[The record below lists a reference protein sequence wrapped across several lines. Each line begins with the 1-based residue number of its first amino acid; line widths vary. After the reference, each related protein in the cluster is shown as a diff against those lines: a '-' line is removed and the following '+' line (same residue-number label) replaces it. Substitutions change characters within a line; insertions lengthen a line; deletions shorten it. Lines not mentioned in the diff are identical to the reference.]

1 MKMKTCKCGQMM
13 PYNSYYHMYECQACD
28 TTYNA
33 AGQELRPVAEWKDEY
48 EEGDY

>member
-13 PYNSYYHMYECQACD
+13 PYNIHYHMYECDKCE
-28 TTYNA
+28 TTYNG
-33 AGQELRPVAEWKDEY
+33 AGQELRPVDDWKDEY